1 MLQFRQSAGDYIA
14 MVLVNPIIGRSFVDI
29 IGMESVGLLLS
40 VALRMRMGT
49 FGIDTGF
56 AIISEAATIYGDEF
70 SQRAAS
76 LSQAGSNG
84 THNTTSFANMPGPQQ
99 LSITKALDSTLLHVR
114 MNVQMFVTAAGGDV
128 EFGVN
133 DGSTDYPIG
142 QFFFNTAGQHLPI
155 TVEDDIAGLA
165 AGTYTFTWR
174 WRRAAAGAHVLNTN
188 TDDWQSGEIRE
199 VAD

>member
-1 MLQFRQSAGDYIA
+1 
-14 MVLVNPIIGRSFVDI
+14 
-29 IGMESVGLLLS
+29 
-40 VALRMRMGT
+40 
-49 FGIDTGF
+49 
-56 AIISEAATIYGDEF
+56 
-70 SQRAAS
+70 
-76 LSQAGSNG
+76 
-84 THNTTSFANMPGPQQ
+84 
-99 LSITKALDSTLLHVR
+99 
-114 MNVQMFVTAAGGDV
+114 MNVQMFVTTAGGDV

-142 QFFFNTAGQHLPI
+142 QFFFNNVGQHLPI

-174 WRRAAAGAHVLNTN
+174 WRRAAAGTHVLNTN